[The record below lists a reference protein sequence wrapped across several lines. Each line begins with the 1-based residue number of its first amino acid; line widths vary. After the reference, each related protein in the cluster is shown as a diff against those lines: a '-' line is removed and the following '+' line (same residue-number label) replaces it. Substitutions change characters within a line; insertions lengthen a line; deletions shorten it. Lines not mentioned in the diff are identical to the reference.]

1 MASKRNSAIE
11 QSSSTEE
18 EPPSLYGQS
27 EGPTFGPS
35 RACMPDGEPRS
46 ALLRSYFPR
55 GELEAAL
62 AAAPEKVD
70 YDYWESPYDMNDDEE
85 EELYW
90 ANTRLAL
97 PGEPVIRRPPNVNEK
112 TVADKLF
119 VQKAK
124 TIAVIN
130 DGPANAA
137 LVAELPAEKLVK
149 KGAADLVIYFA
160 NSQMELE
167 KQLPKVKERLEPK
180 GALWVAYVKGT
191 SKLRSDLHRD
201 TIREYGDSIGLT
213 SVAMI
218 AIDDDWSALRLKN
231 T

>member
-1 MASKRNSAIE
+1 
-11 QSSSTEE
+11 
-18 EPPSLYGQS
+18 
-27 EGPTFGPS
+27 
-35 RACMPDGEPRS
+35 MPDGAARS
-46 ALLRSYFPR
+46 ALLRSYFSR
-55 GELEAAL
+55 GELEAAV

-85 EELYW
+85 EALYW

-97 PGEPVIRRPPNVNEK
+97 PGEPVIRRPPGVSEK

-137 LVAELPAEKLVK
+137 LVATLPAEKLLK

-160 NSQMELE
+160 NSQMELQ

-191 SKLRSDLHRD
+191 SRLHTGLHRD
-201 TIREYGDSIGLT
+201 TIREYGESIGLT

-218 AIDDDWSALRLKN
+218 SIDEDWSALRLKH